1 MQRNRGDQLLNLENA
16 STVRRREAA
25 QIHQHGICSAG
36 EARDGHSPGVVMA
49 EKVLYAEQPVGIGYG
64 DALRKTTLQIV
75 LVLDERAA

>member
-1 MQRNRGDQLLNLENA
+1 
-16 STVRRREAA
+16 
-25 QIHQHGICSAG
+25 
-36 EARDGHSPGVVMA
+36 MA